1 MSGTDVVVLVGA
13 VTAIIWVNWYFF
25 VAGRAVPAAA
35 LASGGATT
43 SGEVVITV
51 DGGYSPAVVR
61 GKVGAPLRLVF
72 DRVDDSSC
80 SEEIVMPDF
89 GVRRFLPT
97 GEQTIIEITPTQA
110 GRYQFTCGMGML
122 RGAVVVDA

>member
-1 MSGTDVVVLVGA
+1 VSSIDILVLAGA
-13 VTAIIWVNWYFF
+13 VTAIAWVNWYFF
-25 VAGRAVPAAA
+25 VAGRSAPAAVRA
-35 LASGGATT
+35 ASGSTTAGA
-43 SGEVVITV
+43 VVITV

-61 GKVGAPLRLVF
+61 GKVGTPLRLIF

-89 GVRRFLPT
+89 GVRRFLPS
-97 GEQTIIEITPTQA
+97 GEQTPIEITPTA
-110 GRYQFTCGMGML
+110 PGRYQFTCGMGML

>member
-1 MSGTDVVVLVGA
+1 M
-13 VTAIIWVNWYFF
+13 
-25 VAGRAVPAAA
+25 
-35 LASGGATT
+35 
-43 SGEVVITV
+43 ITV

-61 GKVGAPLRLVF
+61 GKVGTPLRLIF

-89 GVRRFLPT
+89 GVRRFLPS
-97 GEQTIIEITPTQA
+97 GEQTPIEITPTA
-110 GRYQFTCGMGML
+110 PGRYQFTCGMGML